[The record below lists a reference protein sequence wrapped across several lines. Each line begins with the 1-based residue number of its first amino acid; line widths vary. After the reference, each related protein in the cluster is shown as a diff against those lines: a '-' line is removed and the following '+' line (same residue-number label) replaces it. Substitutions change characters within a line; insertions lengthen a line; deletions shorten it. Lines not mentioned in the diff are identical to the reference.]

1 MISQSLE
8 QALLT
13 LPSVTRRPTTH
24 AQIPLKHRNMKQ
36 RRDFISITVADFIVR
51 SAYQI
56 GKTPILPIF
65 AAKLGTPWT
74 FLGFIVSVS
83 TITGMVLKPAIG
95 ILSDRWGR
103 YWWLVA
109 GTALFAGVPFLYRFV
124 QTPEQLF
131 GIRVI
136 HGLATAI
143 YGPVTLALVAE
154 QTETKRAE
162 KLGWFGMARQAGYIL
177 GPAIGGWLLLTIQ
190 PVSVFTLIG
199 MFSCF
204 AFIPVLL
211 LKERRVDSWIDRPP
225 ICQQVV
231 QVLRTGIST
240 PSIWLSGGLE
250 SALFIALY
258 ATKAFLP
265 VYASS
270 LGVNVALIGAFFA
283 IQEGTHMVLKPLGGR
298 LGDRFGY
305 IGAIYTGMILV
316 GIGLLLLTFAN
327 GVFNLAMLA
336 ILIGAGQAFV
346 FPSTIALVSTKI
358 SSAYT
363 GAGMGLIGTLKNGG
377 KVTGPILGGILIDQ
391 FDFNQM
397 FQLMGVLL
405 LLSAGLIW
413 YWGQRSLSHVAVKF
427 SAQE

>member
-1 MISQSLE
+1 
-8 QALLT
+8 
-13 LPSVTRRPTTH
+13 
-24 AQIPLKHRNMKQ
+24 MKQ
-36 RRDFISITVADFIVR
+36 RRNLISITVADFIVR
-51 SAYQI
+51 TAYQI

-65 AAKLGTPWT
+65 AARLGAPWT

-83 TITGMVLKPAIG
+83 TITGMVLKPAVG

-103 YWWLVA
+103 YRWLVA
-109 GTALFAGVPFLYRFV
+109 GTVLFAGVPFLYRFV
-124 QTPEQLF
+124 ETPDGLF
-131 GIRVI
+131 GIRVT

-143 YGPVTLALVAE
+143 YGPVTLAFVAE
-154 QTETKRAE
+154 QAKTKRAE

-177 GPAIGGWLLLTIQ
+177 GPVVGGWLLLTMD
-190 PVSVFTLIG
+190 PVSVFNIIG
-199 MFSCF
+199 LLSCF
-204 AFIPVLL
+204 AFIPVFL
-211 LKERRVDSWIDRPP
+211 LKKGRHVHSWIDRPP
-225 ICQQVV
+225 IRKQAAEA
-231 QVLRTGIST
+231 LKAGIRT

-270 LGVNVALIGAFFA
+270 LGVNIALIGTFFA

-305 IGAIYTGMILV
+305 IGVIFIGMSLV
-316 GIGLLLLTFAN
+316 GIALPLLTLAN
-327 GVFNLAMLA
+327 GMFGLFVLAM
-336 ILIGAGQAFV
+336 IIGVGQAFV
-346 FPSTIALVSTKI
+346 FPSTIALVSTQM

-363 GAGMGLIGTLKNGG
+363 GAGMGLIGTLKNAG
-377 KVTGPILGGILIDQ
+377 KVVGPILGGVLIDR

-405 LLSAGLIW
+405 LLGAGLIW
-413 YWGQRSLSHVAVKF
+413 YWGQRGLSPVAVNVRV
-427 SAQE
+427 QE

>member
-1 MISQSLE
+1 
-8 QALLT
+8 
-13 LPSVTRRPTTH
+13 
-24 AQIPLKHRNMKQ
+24 MKQ
-36 RRDFISITVADFIVR
+36 RRNLISITVADFIVR

-56 GKTPILPIF
+56 GKTPLLPIF
-65 AAKLGTPWT
+65 AARLGASWA

-83 TITGMVLKPAIG
+83 TITGMVLKPAVG

-103 YWWLVA
+103 YCWLVI
-109 GTALFAGVPFLYRFV
+109 GTVLFAGVPFLYRFI
-124 QTPEQLF
+124 QTPEELF

-143 YGPVTLALVAE
+143 FGPVTLAFVAE

-177 GPAIGGWLLLTIQ
+177 GPAIGGGLLLTMQ

-199 MFSCF
+199 LFSCF

-211 LKERRVDSWIDRPP
+211 LKERRADSWIDRAP

-231 QVLRTGIST
+231 QALRAGLST

-270 LGVNVALIGAFFA
+270 LGVSVALIGTFFA

-298 LGDRFGY
+298 LGDRIGY
-305 IGAIYTGMILV
+305 IGAIFTGMILV
-316 GIGLLLLTFAN
+316 GIALPLLSFAN
-327 GVFNLAMLA
+327 GVLSLAGLAML
-336 ILIGAGQAFV
+336 IGMGQAFV
-346 FPSTIALVSTKI
+346 FPSTIALVSTQI
-358 SSAYT
+358 SPAYT
-363 GAGMGLIGTLKNGG
+363 GAGMGLIGTLKNAG
-377 KVTGPILGGILIDQ
+377 KVVGPILGGILIDQ
-391 FDFNQM
+391 LDFNQM

-405 LLSAGLIW
+405 LLGSGLIW
-413 YWGQRSLSHVAVKF
+413 YWGQRGLSHVSVKMGV
-427 SAQE
+427 QE

>member
-1 MISQSLE
+1 
-8 QALLT
+8 
-13 LPSVTRRPTTH
+13 
-24 AQIPLKHRNMKQ
+24 MKQ
-36 RRDFISITVADFIVR
+36 CRNFISITVADFIVR
-51 SAYQI
+51 TAYQI

-65 AAKLGTPWT
+65 AARLGAPWT

-83 TITGMVLKPAIG
+83 TMTGMVLKPAVG

-103 YWWLVA
+103 YWWFIA

-124 QTPEQLF
+124 ETPDGLF

-143 YGPVTLALVAE
+143 YGPVTLAFVAE

-177 GPAIGGWLLLTIQ
+177 GPAIGGWLLLTMD

-199 MFSCF
+199 LFSCF
-204 AFIPVLL
+204 AFIPVSL
-211 LKERRVDSWIDRPP
+211 LKRRHAHSWIDRPP
-225 ICQQVV
+225 IFQQVA
-231 QVLRTGIST
+231 QALKAGIST

-250 SALFIALY
+250 SGLFIALY

-270 LGVNVALIGAFFA
+270 LGVSIALIGTFFA

-298 LGDRFGY
+298 LGDRVGY
-305 IGAIYTGMILV
+305 IGAIFTGMILV

-327 GVFNLAMLA
+327 GVFNLVVLA
-336 ILIGAGQAFV
+336 VVIGAGQAFV
-346 FPSTIALVSTKI
+346 FPSTIALVSTQI

-363 GAGMGLIGTLKNGG
+363 GAGMGLIGMLKNAG
-377 KVTGPILGGILIDQ
+377 KIAGPILGGILIDQ

-405 LLSAGLIW
+405 LLGAGLIW
-413 YWGQRSLSHVAVKF
+413 YWGQRGLSHVSVKM
-427 SAQE
+427 SVQE

>member
-1 MISQSLE
+1 
-8 QALLT
+8 
-13 LPSVTRRPTTH
+13 
-24 AQIPLKHRNMKQ
+24 MKQ
-36 RRDFISITVADFIVR
+36 RRNLISITVADFIVR
-51 SAYQI
+51 TAYQI

-65 AAKLGTPWT
+65 AARLGAPWT
-74 FLGFIVSVS
+74 FLGLIVSVS
-83 TITGMVLKPAIG
+83 TITGMVLKPAVG

-109 GTALFAGVPFLYRFV
+109 GTALFAGVPFLYRFI

-143 YGPVTLALVAE
+143 YGPVTLAFVAE
-154 QTETKRAE
+154 QAESKRAE

-177 GPAIGGWLLLTIQ
+177 GPAIGGWLLLTMQ

-199 MFSCF
+199 LFSGF
-204 AFIPVLL
+204 AFIPVLM
-211 LKERRVDSWIDRPP
+211 LKKKRHPHPWIDSPP
-225 ICQQVV
+225 IFQQVAEA
-231 QVLRTGIST
+231 LKAGLST
-240 PSIWLSGGLE
+240 PSIWLSGALE

-270 LGVNVALIGAFFA
+270 LGVSVALIGAFFA

-305 IGAIYTGMILV
+305 IGVIFTGIGLV
-316 GIGLLLLTFAN
+316 GIALPLLTLAN
-327 GVFNLAMLA
+327 GMFGLVVLAMV
-336 ILIGAGQAFV
+336 IGAGQALV

-413 YWGQRSLSHVAVKF
+413 YWGQRRVSHHSVKMRV
-427 SAQE
+427 QE

>member
-1 MISQSLE
+1 
-8 QALLT
+8 
-13 LPSVTRRPTTH
+13 
-24 AQIPLKHRNMKQ
+24 MKQ
-36 RRDFISITVADFIVR
+36 RRNLISITVADFIVR
-51 SAYQI
+51 TAYQI

-65 AAKLGTPWT
+65 AARLGAPWT

-103 YWWLVA
+103 CWWLIA

-124 QTPEQLF
+124 ETPDGLF

-143 YGPVTLALVAE
+143 YGPVTLAFVAE
-154 QTETKRAE
+154 QTKNKRAE

-177 GPAIGGWLLLTIQ
+177 GPAIGGWLLLTMD

-199 MFSCF
+199 LFSCF
-204 AFIPVLL
+204 AFIPVFL
-211 LKERRVDSWIDRPP
+211 LKKRHAHSWIDRPP
-225 ICQQVV
+225 IFQQVA
-231 QVLRTGIST
+231 QALKAGIST

-250 SALFIALY
+250 SGLFIALY

-265 VYASS
+265 VYANS
-270 LGVNVALIGAFFA
+270 LGVSVALIGTFFA

-327 GVFNLAMLA
+327 SVFNLVVLA
-336 ILIGAGQAFV
+336 VVIGSGQAFV
-346 FPSTIALVSTKI
+346 FPSTIALVSTQI
-358 SSAYT
+358 SSDYT
-363 GAGMGLIGTLKNGG
+363 GAGMGLIGMLKNAG
-377 KVTGPILGGILIDQ
+377 KIVGPILGGILIDQ

-405 LLSAGLIW
+405 LLGAGVIW
-413 YWGQRSLSHVAVKF
+413 YWGQRGLSHVSVKM
-427 SAQE
+427 SVQE